1 VVLCNALS
9 AFFLDLLEASECSG
23 GCYGLT
29 CYFHHLGIKNLEVVM
44 LLILELGVDHSL
56 NLTKIMLNS
65 IPMRK
70 LLFYMFYVVL
80 RIYLKEVK

>member
-1 VVLCNALS
+1 VVVLRNALS
-9 AFFLDLLEASECSG
+9 AFLLDLSEASECSG

-29 CYFHHLGIKNLEVVM
+29 CYFHHLRIKSSEVVM
-44 LLILELGVDHSL
+44 LLIPELGVDHSR

-70 LLFYMFYVVL
+70 LFF
-80 RIYLKEVK
+80 